1 MELITPT
8 ALQHF
13 GAAIAYSL
21 LGITLFFACFVV
33 IDKLTPGDM
42 WGQIIHEK
50 NTAVAILFGCAAIG
64 VGIVIAAA
72 IAS

>member
-21 LGITLFFACFVV
+21 LGITLFFACFVI
-33 IDKLTPGDM
+33 IDKLTPRDRRRHRDRRGDRVL
-42 WGQIIHEK
+42 
-50 NTAVAILFGCAAIG
+50 TAA
-64 VGIVIAAA
+64 VGGRGGGLA
-72 IAS
+72 